1 MMREVWL
8 WQHIISPH
16 MAGLAV
22 ALARQG
28 CAVTYVAEI
37 AMSDDRKRQGWSVP
51 DLSGVNL
58 RIADRESAVAELV
71 HEANATS
78 IHICQGIRDNGQV
91 GFAQRRLAE
100 RGLRQWVVME
110 TVWDSGVI
118 GVLKRLEYRRLFAR
132 DDATLQGVLATGHQ
146 TTKWVVAR
154 GLPAEKV
161 FPFAYFLPD
170 EQAVS
175 GNDREISGPYRFVFA
190 GQLIPRK
197 RLNWLIEGLSDLEG
211 HSFELWVVGTGE
223 DELALRNLA
232 ARKLGNRV
240 RWLGQLPLADVPNV
254 MAQADCLVLPSIH
267 DGWGAV
273 ASEAM
278 IQGTPVVCS
287 DACGVAG
294 AVLASGVGG
303 VFKVDDRL
311 GLKDQLARHAAKGEV
326 APETRARLAAWA
338 KCLGASAGAGY
349 LLDILDYTD
358 IHRVER
364 PVPPWLKRM
373 VPCADLQYPSGQL

>member
-1 MMREVWL
+1 MREVWI
-8 WQHIISPH
+8 WQNIISPH
-16 MAGLAV
+16 IAGLAV

-28 CAVTYVAEI
+28 CAVTYVAEMT
-37 AMSDDRKRQGWSVP
+37 MSADRVRQGWSAP

-58 RIADRESAVAELV
+58 RIADQESAVAELV
-71 HEANATS
+71 HEASATS
-78 IHICQGIRDNGQV
+78 IHICQGIRDNGLV
-91 GFAQRRLAE
+91 GFAQAQLTE

-110 TVWDSGVI
+110 TVWDSGAI

-132 DDATLQGVLATGHQ
+132 DYASLQGVLATGHR
-146 TTKWVVAR
+146 TAEWVVAR

-170 EQAVS
+170 EQTEA
-175 GNDREISGPYRFVFA
+175 GNSSETSGPYRFVFA

-197 RLNWLIEGLSDLEG
+197 RLDWLIDALADVEDCT
-211 HSFELWVVGTGE
+211 FELWVVGKGE
-223 DELALRNLA
+223 DESALGNLA
-232 ARKLGNRV
+232 TRKLGDRV
-240 RWLGQLPLADVPNV
+240 RWLGQFPIADVSKV
-254 MAQADCLVLPSIH
+254 MAQADCLVLPSVH

-278 IQGTPVVCS
+278 MQGTPVVCS

-303 VFKVDDRL
+303 VFKVNDRL
-311 GLKDQLARHAAKGEV
+311 GLRNQLARHV
-326 APETRARLAAWA
+326 AQGKVTAEGRARLATWA

-364 PVPPWLKRM
+364 PVPPWLERM
-373 VPCADLQYPSGQL
+373 VPCADLQSHCGQL